1 MGFFSRQ
8 LTKDKVYEII
18 LPVAK
23 QIARTKEGALF
34 VIGPSNKF
42 RHLYDTLFPQIL
54 AKCNLKQAG
63 MAKVLEKL
71 ATLDGAVIISN
82 EGDLIA
88 YGVKIKKSIP
98 VPGYGTK
105 HAAAAGITTYVP
117 DSIAVLVSEEINW
130 VKVFKNGKIILEMDS
145 EENPKS
151 MENKI
156 ISFLSEGDTA
166 LLTAG
171 GISAAIL
178 GGAAIAP
185 IMIAG
190 GTYLAIKTATG
201 IIRKNWN
208 ERRK

>member
-1 MGFFSRQ
+1 MALFSRK
-8 LTKDKVYEII
+8 LSKEKVYEVI

-23 QIARTKEGALF
+23 QIARSKEGALF
-34 VIGPSNKF
+34 VIGPAHRFK
-42 RHLYDTLFPQIL
+42 RLYEPLFPQVLDKTNI
-54 AKCNLKQAG
+54 KQAG
-63 MAKVLEKL
+63 MSKVLEKL
-71 ATLDGAVIISN
+71 ATLDGAVVVSN
-82 EGDLIA
+82 TGDLIA

-105 HAAAAGITTYVP
+105 HAAAAGITTHVT

-130 VKVFKNGKIILEMDS
+130 VKVFKEGKIILEMDS

-166 LLTAG
+166 LLTAA

-178 GGAAIAP
+178 GGAAVAP

-201 IIRKNWN
+201 IIRKNW
-208 ERRK
+208 RKK

>member
-1 MGFFSRQ
+1 MGLFSRT
-8 LTKDKVYEII
+8 LSKEKVYEII

-23 QIARTKEGALF
+23 QIARSKEGALF
-34 VIGPSNKF
+34 VIGPANKF
-42 RHLYDTLFPQIL
+42 KKLYDPLFPQVL
-54 AKCNLKQAG
+54 EKVNLKQAG
-63 MAKVLEKL
+63 MGKVLEKL
-71 ATLDGAVIISN
+71 ATLDGAVVISN
-82 EGDLIA
+82 TGDLLA

-105 HAAAAGITTYVP
+105 HAAAAGITTHVQ

-151 MENKI
+151 MESKI

-166 LLTAG
+166 LLTAA

-178 GGAAIAP
+178 GGAAVAP

-201 IIRKNWN
+201 IIRKNW
-208 ERRK
+208 RKK

>member
-1 MGFFSRQ
+1 MSIFSRT
-8 LTKDKVYEII
+8 LSKEKVYEII

-23 QIARTKEGALF
+23 QIARSKEGALF
-34 VIGPSNKF
+34 IIGPSNKF
-42 RHLYDTLFPQIL
+42 KKLYEPLFPQVL
-54 AKCNLKQAG
+54 DKVNLKQAG
-63 MAKVLEKL
+63 MGKVLEKL

-82 EGDLIA
+82 TGDLIA
-88 YGVKIKKSIP
+88 YGVKLKKSIP

-105 HAAAAGITTYVP
+105 HAAAAGMTTHVP

-130 VKVFKNGKIILEMDS
+130 VKVFKEGKIILEMDS

-166 LLTAG
+166 LLTAA

-178 GGAAIAP
+178 GGAAVAP

-201 IIRKNWN
+201 IIRKNWK
-208 ERRK
+208 RK

>member
-1 MGFFSRQ
+1 MSIFSRK
-8 LTKDKVYEII
+8 LTKDRVYEIL
-18 LPVAK
+18 LPIAK
-23 QIARTKEGALF
+23 QIARSKEGALF
-34 VIGPSNKF
+34 VIGPAGKF
-42 RHLYDTLFPQIL
+42 KHLYDPLFPQVLQKVNI
-54 AKCNLKQAG
+54 KEAG
-63 MAKVLEKL
+63 MDKVLEKL
-71 ATLDGAVIISN
+71 AVLDGAVIISN
-82 EGDLIA
+82 EGDLLA

-105 HAAAAGITTYVP
+105 HAAAAGITSFVP
-117 DSIAVLVSEEINW
+117 DTIAVLVSEEINW
-130 VKVFKNGKIILEMDS
+130 IKVFKEGKIILEMDS

-166 LLTAG
+166 LLTAA

-178 GGAAIAP
+178 GGAAVAP

-201 IIRKNWN
+201 IIRKNW
-208 ERRK
+208 KGK

>member
-1 MGFFSRQ
+1 MSIFSRT
-8 LTKDKVYEII
+8 LSKEKVYEII

-34 VIGPSNKF
+34 VIGPANKF
-42 RHLYDTLFPQIL
+42 RHLYDPLFPQVL
-54 AKCNLKQAG
+54 NKVNLKQAG
-63 MAKVLEKL
+63 MNKVLEKL
-71 ATLDGAVIISN
+71 ATLDGAVVISN
-82 EGDLIA
+82 TGDLIA
-88 YGVKIKKSIP
+88 YGVKIRKSIP

-105 HAAAAGITTYVP
+105 HAAAAGVTTHVP

-130 VKVFKNGKIILEMDS
+130 VKVFKEGKIILEMDS
-145 EENPKS
+145 EENPRS
-151 MENKI
+151 MEQKI

-166 LLTAG
+166 LLTAA

-178 GGAAIAP
+178 GGAAVAP

-201 IIRKNWN
+201 IIRKTWK
-208 ERRK
+208 RK